1 MALLLPGEALKF
13 MTLTFHTIIQRA
25 GGIGLLLLL
34 CCGQPQSVSAQTS
47 DELKQQQQDIQK
59 EIDELKASL
68 EATQKNKK
76 ASLGQLALVQKRLR
90 LRQRAIAN
98 INAQINSIQGTINQ
112 SRNDIYQMRR
122 ELTTLTKQYER
133 SVVYA
138 YKNRSNYDFLNFIFS
153 SSGFTE
159 AFKRLEYLK
168 SYRTFRLQQA
178 EHIRTTQLDLKKK
191 IVDLEGS
198 RKQKDAVLQRE
209 QQEKDLLEVERKEKD
224 DVVKRLKF
232 REREINKEIA
242 NKARADRKLR
252 DGIAAAIRRETE
264 KARTAALA
272 VKKETPD
279 VNKSSSNPVVVAP
292 APKSER
298 PKSVLETTPEGVI
311 ISADFEKNRGRLP
324 WPVEKGGIKI
334 HYGLYSIEG
343 TNVRGNNPGLT
354 IETDPGASVKS
365 IFEGEVITVFDVEG
379 SSAIVI
385 KHGKYFTSYGNLAGV
400 NVSKGQ
406 KVQAGQVIGQA
417 ASNAD
422 GNGEIEFLLMQES
435 RNVNPEPWIRRK

>member
-1 MALLLPGEALKF
+1 
-13 MTLTFHTIIQRA
+13 
-25 GGIGLLLLL
+25 
-34 CCGQPQSVSAQTS
+34 
-47 DELKQQQQDIQK
+47 
-59 EIDELKASL
+59 
-68 EATQKNKK
+68 
-76 ASLGQLALVQKRLR
+76 
-90 LRQRAIAN
+90 
-98 INAQINSIQGTINQ
+98 
-112 SRNDIYQMRR
+112 
-122 ELTTLTKQYER
+122 
-133 SVVYA
+133 
-138 YKNRSNYDFLNFIFS
+138 
-153 SSGFTE
+153 
-159 AFKRLEYLK
+159 
-168 SYRTFRLQQA
+168 
-178 EHIRTTQLDLKKK
+178 
-191 IVDLEGS
+191 
-198 RKQKDAVLQRE
+198 
-209 QQEKDLLEVERKEKD
+209 
-224 DVVKRLKF
+224 
-232 REREINKEIA
+232 
-242 NKARADRKLR
+242 
-252 DGIAAAIRRETE
+252 
-264 KARTAALA
+264 
-272 VKKETPD
+272 
-279 VNKSSSNPVVVAP
+279 NPVVVAP